1 MYFIPLTQPESVALV
16 IHALRA
22 AGGTLDCRSCPVRK
36 ACEKQCLTI
45 ADAVER
51 MFESQTLPTLDVEPT
66 EPPPPAPASGGKA
79 SGGLRLVK

>member
-22 AGGTLDCRSCPVRK
+22 AGGAIDCRSCPVRK

-51 MFESQTLPTLDVEPT
+51 MLESQTLPTIDVELT
-66 EPPPPAPASGGKA
+66 TTPPPEKNSAIKPGGR
-79 SGGLRLVK
+79 LRVVK